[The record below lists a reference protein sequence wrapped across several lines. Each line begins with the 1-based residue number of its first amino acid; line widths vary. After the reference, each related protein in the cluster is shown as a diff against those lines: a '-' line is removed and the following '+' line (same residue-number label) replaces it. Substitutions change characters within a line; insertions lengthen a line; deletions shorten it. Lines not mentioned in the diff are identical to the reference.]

1 MISRFKTVHVRS
13 VVGVFTMVVAL
24 VLFQG
29 CGKDANDHGDDADYD
44 NTSVGNGDRT
54 GSEVSHDGNEADEH
68 DEHVE
73 ADEHEE
79 AGEHDEADEHD
90 EAGEHDEADE
100 HDEHAEGDAHGEEVE
115 FTEPR
120 TYTEAIHVIHE
131 QLEKINSLMG
141 SGTLDRVHAEAA
153 VIRDVANTLAK
164 FALQD
169 DSGIPRDAIREINLA
184 ARDLAATFDPI
195 DKAGDSGDLAGTQKV
210 YDEMLKL
217 FETLEKYTDDDDHG
231 GG

>member
-1 MISRFKTVHVRS
+1 MISRFKTVNAR
-13 VVGVFTMVVAL
+13 GILGIFTMVVAL

-29 CGKDANDHGDDADYD
+29 CGKGGDGHSDEADQDDANAVGDQPD
-44 NTSVGNGDRT
+44 T
-54 GSEVSHDGNEADEH
+54 EAN
-68 DEHVE
+68 
-73 ADEHEE
+73 
-79 AGEHDEADEHD
+79 HDEADEHD
-90 EAGEHDEADE
+90 EGDEHDDAEEHNEADEHDEAAEHDEGDEADE

-115 FTEPR
+115 FTEPQ

-131 QLEKINSLMG
+131 QLEKISSLME
-141 SGTLDRVHAEAA
+141 SGALDRVHADAA

-164 FALQD
+164 FALQE
-169 DSGIPRDAIREINLA
+169 DSGVPRDAVREINLA
-184 ARDLAATFDPI
+184 ARDLAATFNPI

-217 FETLEKYTDDDDHG
+217 FEALEKFAGDDDDHG